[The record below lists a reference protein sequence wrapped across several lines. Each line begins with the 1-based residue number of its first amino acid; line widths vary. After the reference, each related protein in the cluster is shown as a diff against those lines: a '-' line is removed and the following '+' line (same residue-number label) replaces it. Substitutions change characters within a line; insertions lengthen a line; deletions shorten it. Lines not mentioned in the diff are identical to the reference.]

1 MPFVTPSLPK
11 QFIFII
17 VILIPQTASPMQPGS
32 AGGPDLSSKVH
43 AESGTSP
50 DMQLFASRHHT
61 MGALLRRNGLEILVV
76 MIFFL
81 IN

>member
-1 MPFVTPSLPK
+1 
-11 QFIFII
+11 
-17 VILIPQTASPMQPGS
+17 MQPGP

-61 MGALLRRNGLEILVV
+61 MGALLRRRNGLEILVV

>member
-32 AGGPDLSSKVH
+32 AGGPDLSSNVH

-50 DMQLFASRHHT
+50 DMRLFASQHHT
-61 MGALLRRNGLEILVV
+61 MGALLRRKNSLEILVV
-76 MIFFL
+76 MTFF
-81 IN
+81 